1 MGPRGPSRPPCN
13 RVGHEAAISG
23 NGSPRIDPLRQGWLG
38 PGAGPI
44 PDAGFPDGRSTGRQ
58 RACGYGTLG
67 PGSKVPWEPGRGMG
81 AGVRQRQKEH
91 IITQS

>member
-1 MGPRGPSRPPCN
+1 MGPRGPSRPPCT

-23 NGSPRIDPLRQGWLG
+23 SGFPAELMGFWLG
-38 PGAGPI
+38 PGPDPI
-44 PDAGFPDGRSTGRQ
+44 SDAGFPDGRSTGRE
-58 RACGYGTLG
+58 RARGYGTLG